1 MIGYIPRC
9 IDRWGMFIGL
19 SFSGQSMPDW
29 LMPQIVGLVPM
40 TLAVACWAI
49 LFTVRFR
56 LRVLWLNWLALA
68 LLVVRQSLPFILYLL
83 RSAS

>member
-1 MIGYIPRC
+1 
-9 IDRWGMFIGL
+9 
-19 SFSGQSMPDW
+19 MPDW
-29 LMPQIVGLVPM
+29 LMPQIAGLVPM

-83 RSAS
+83 RSTS